1 MNPTLKPTPLVK
13 LRHKKGWR
21 LTRVHTELQKKGT
34 PISYPTLLR
43 IEHGYRTVIIRD
55 KKTKEIIEEKKMRYN
70 PRAGYLMILAKL
82 FDVKAPNSIYEDRS
96 KE

>member
-1 MNPTLKPTPLVK
+1 MNPNLNPTPLEK

-21 LTRVHTELQKKGT
+21 LIQVKDELIKRGT
-34 PISYPTLLR
+34 PISYPTLLK
-43 IEHGYRTVIIRD
+43 IEHGYRTVVMRD
-55 KKTKEIIEEKKMRYN
+55 KITRKKMKEKKMPYK

-82 FDVKAPNSIYEDRS
+82 FKMKNENDIYEDRS

>member
-21 LTRVHTELQKKGT
+21 LTRVHIELKKKGT

-55 KKTKEIIEEKKMRYN
+55 KKTKEIIEEKKMSYN

>member
-21 LTRVHTELQKKGT
+21 LTRVHTELLKRGT

-43 IEHGYRTVIIRD
+43 IEHGYRTVIVRD
-55 KKTKEIIEEKKMRYN
+55 KITREITKEIKMPYK
-70 PRAGYLMILAKL
+70 PRPGYLMILAKL
-82 FDVKAPNSIYEDRS
+82 FKVQDANTIYQDRS